1 MLIIKDV
8 GFAYNQANTFRF
20 PDFRCQRG
28 EHWLIMGASGCGKTT
43 LLHLMA
49 GLLKPVQGE
58 VSINGIRINNIS
70 PAQLDKFRGKEIGVV
85 LQKHHF
91 IQALNVSENLQV
103 CRYLNGQRIKRKEIL
118 ELLEQLN
125 ISDKIDSK
133 INQLSQGELQ
143 RLSIARAV
151 INKPSVIF
159 ADEPTSSLDDF
170 NCTEALHLLKQEA
183 SVNNATLVIVTH
195 DRRLLSH
202 FKNTIELS
210 HAKQ

>member
-8 GFAYNQANTFRF
+8 GFAYNQTNSFQF
-20 PDFRCQRG
+20 PDFNCQKG
-28 EHWLIMGASGCGKTT
+28 EHWLFMGASGCGKTT

-49 GLLKPVQGE
+49 GLLKPARGE
-58 VSINGIRINNIS
+58 ISINGTSIS
-70 PAQLDKFRGKEIGVV
+70 KLTQAQADKFRGKEIGIVF
-85 LQKHHF
+85 QKHHF
-91 IQALNVSENLQV
+91 IQSLNVSENLQV
-103 CRYLNGQRIKRKEIL
+103 CRYLNGQKIKRKEIF

-125 ISDKIDSK
+125 ISDKADSK

-159 ADEPTSSLDDF
+159 ADEPTSSLDDL

-183 SVNNATLVIVTH
+183 SVNNAALVIVTH
-195 DRRLLSH
+195 DRRLLPH

-210 HAKQ
+210 SAKQ

>member
-1 MLIIKDV
+1 
-8 GFAYNQANTFRF
+8 
-20 PDFRCQRG
+20 
-28 EHWLIMGASGCGKTT
+28 MG
-43 LLHLMA
+43 
-49 GLLKPVQGE
+49 
-58 VSINGIRINNIS
+58 
-70 PAQLDKFRGKEIGVV
+70 
-85 LQKHHF
+85 
-91 IQALNVSENLQV
+91 ENLQV
-103 CRYLNGQRIKRKEIL
+103 CRYLNGQKIKRKEIL

-170 NCTEALHLLKQEA
+170 NCIEALQLLKQEA
-183 SVNNATLVIVTH
+183 SVNGSSLVIVTH
-195 DRRLLSH
+195 DRRILPH

-210 HAKQ
+210 NAKQ